1 MNILLTGSDGFIG
14 SNLSVWLERKHFNVI
29 GLDHKSG
36 KELLTCDLNYDVDV
50 VIHLAGL
57 SGVRQSFENPTDYWK
72 QNVIVSQRIFDYF
85 KDTRILYASSS
96 TAYEPWRN
104 PYAMS
109 KYGME
114 LIAPPNSLGMR
125 FTTVYGPGARDT
137 MLIPKILKNDVP
149 YVNTNHSRDF
159 IHVED
164 VCSAIFSLLT
174 HNNITAFPN
183 ATGVIDVGTG
193 ITNKLTDIISHFGI
207 IAEKRIGGE
216 NERLDNKA
224 DIETL
229 TTHGWEPQHELMNY
243 IKKNRM
249 VN

>member
-1 MNILLTGSDGFIG
+1 MNILLTGSAGFIG
-14 SNLSVWLERKHFNVI
+14 KNLSVWLTEKRFNVI
-29 GLDHKSG
+29 GLDRRLG

-109 KYGME
+109 KYSME
-114 LIAPPNSLGMR
+114 QIAPANSLGMR

-159 IHVED
+159 IHVYD
-164 VCSAIFSLLT
+164 ICSAIESLLKQKQ
-174 HNNITAFPN
+174 
-183 ATGVIDVGTG
+183 TGVIDIGTS
-193 ITNKLTDIISHFGI
+193 TTHKLTDMMDYFGI
-207 IAEKRIGGE
+207 TTEKRVGGDT
-216 NERLDNKA
+216 ERLDNKA
-224 DIETL
+224 NIKAMTSYGWKPQYELKKYIED
-229 TTHGWEPQHELMNY
+229 
-243 IKKNRM
+243 NRRT
-249 VN
+249 N